1 MGGKDHLKVTGYK
14 RHSKTLPYHI
24 AVKRAVQLLR
34 EMANSSL
41 EKEISKMNLEDLVIW
56 EKQGSTYRLLESHQK
71 DSEIIMK
78 EVSLVNLR
86 KF

>member
-1 MGGKDHLKVTGYK
+1 MGGEDHLKVTGYK
-14 RHSKTLPYHI
+14 RHKTLPYHI
-24 AVKRAVQLLR
+24 SVKRAVQLLR

-71 DSEIIMK
+71 DSNHHERG
-78 EVSLVNLR
+78 VSGQP
-86 KF
+86 